1 MSEHKGKVAAWKT
14 KYPTT
19 KDRVEFFSQRFPH
32 CDRHKIAEVAE
43 QFDKVAKPS
52 SPQELE
58 QDQVQLFFE
67 RRGET
72 MTAQSIKKLFVTI
85 DEDKDSRV
93 NLLEI
98 LCAIFKT
105 DWKHLHAA
113 SGDADQVDQLTEQ
126 KLAALKLEQEKE
138 AEKHK
143 TEHLSEEARKQAE
156 EADKLKHE
164 ADEKKAHLEATLA
177 QKKKE
182 EDEKHH
188 AEEERKKASVA
199 QGGAKGR
206 AAMFDIAAHGTQD
219 TTQSNA
225 ERIKK
230 EAQERKA
237 KQELEK
243 AAALAATKAAEL
255 EKAAHEANE
264 KAAETQRQAV
274 EAERERKE
282 IEEKAVAAAAAKQLR
297 DEFLAAKAKEDEEK
311 RVKEEEEKKKKEESK
326 ARLAAK
332 AAAFK

>member
-1 MSEHKGKVAAWKT
+1 MTDHKVKVAAWKT

-19 KDRVEFFSQRFPH
+19 KDRVEFYSQRFPNV
-32 CDRHKIAEVAE
+32 DRHKIAEVAQ
-43 QFDKVAKPS
+43 QFDKVATTQ

-72 MTAQSIKKLFVTI
+72 MTAQSIKKLFAVI

-113 SGDADQVDQLTEQ
+113 SGDADKVDELTEQ
-126 KLAALKLEQEKE
+126 KLAALKLEAEKE
-138 AEKHK
+138 AAKNETHNLSEGAKK
-143 TEHLSEEARKQAE
+143 QSEEAEK
-156 EADKLKHE
+156 KKKE
-164 ADEKKAHLEATLA
+164 ADEKKHALESALA

-182 EDEKHH
+182 EDDKKH
-188 AEEERKKASVA
+188 AEEEKKKASVA

-219 TTQSNA
+219 TTSQNA

-243 AAALAATKAAEL
+243 LAQIATNQAAEL
-255 EKAAHEANE
+255 EKAAAEAGA
-264 KAAETQRQAV
+264 KAEETKRQAE

-282 IEEKAVAAAAAKQLR
+282 VEEKAEAAAAAKKITR
-297 DEFLAAKAKEDEEK
+297 
-311 RVKEEEEKKKKEESK
+311 
-326 ARLAAK
+326 
-332 AAAFK
+332 

>member
-19 KDRVEFFSQRFPH
+19 RSRVDFFKTRFPSV
-32 CDRHKIAEVAE
+32 DSHKINDVAE
-43 QFDKVAKPS
+43 QFDKVAHS
-52 SPQELE
+52 NSPNELE

-72 MTAQSIKKLFVTI
+72 MTAKSIKELFVAI
-85 DEDKDSRV
+85 DEDKDSKV

-105 DWKHLHAA
+105 DWNFLHKEG
-113 SGDADQVDQLTEQ
+113 GDADKVDELTEQ
-126 KLAALKLEQEKE
+126 KLAALKIQHEKE
-138 AEKHK
+138 AEKNK
-143 TEHLSEEARKQAE
+143 TGHLSEEAKKQAE

-177 QKKKE
+177 QQKKE
-182 EDEKHH
+182 ADEKHH

-206 AAMFDIAAHGTQD
+206 AAMFDIAAHGTHD
-219 TTQSNA
+219 TTKENA

-230 EAQERKA
+230 ESQERKA
-237 KQELEK
+237 KQEAEK
-243 AAALAATKAAEL
+243 AASQASAKAAEA
-255 EKAAHEANE
+255 EKAALEANE
-264 KAAETQRQAV
+264 KAAEMAKQAS

-297 DEFLAAKAKEDEEK
+297 DEFLAAKAKEDDEK
-311 RVKEEEEKKKKEESK
+311 RVKEEEERKKKEESK

>member
-1 MSEHKGKVAAWKT
+1 MSDHKSQAAWKT
-14 KYPTT
+14 TYPTT
-19 KDRVEFFSQRFPH
+19 KDRVEFFSQRFPQV
-32 CDRHKIAEVAE
+32 DRHKIFEVAE
-43 QFDKVAKPS
+43 QFDKVATQK

-85 DEDKDSRV
+85 DEDKDSKV
-93 NLLEI
+93 NILEI

-113 SGDADQVDQLTEQ
+113 SGDADAVDKLAEA
-126 KLAALKLEQEKE
+126 KLAALKLQEAKE
-138 AEKHK
+138 AEKNQ
-143 TEHLSEEARKQAE
+143 TAHLSDDMKKLAEQAE
-156 EADKLKHE
+156 QKKHE
-164 ADEKKAHLEATLA
+164 AEQQKAALEASLA
-177 QKKKE
+177 AKKKE
-182 EDEKHH
+182 EDDKKH
-188 AEEERKKASVA
+188 AEEEKKKASVA

-230 EAQERKA
+230 EAAERKA
-237 KQELEK
+237 KQEMDK
-243 AAALAATKAAEL
+243 LAHIASEKAAEL
-255 EKAAHEANE
+255 EKAAHEAAE
-264 KAAETQRQAV
+264 KAAEVKKQAE

-282 IEEKAVAAAAAKQLR
+282 AEEKAEAAAAAKKLR

-311 RVKEEEEKKKKEESK
+311 KHKAEEEKKKQEESK